1 MQYNKQMENNQPI
14 VEMPIQLNSQMTIQ
28 EDMNVNKK

>member
-14 VEMPIQLNSQMTIQ
+14 VEMPRQLNSQMTIQ